1 MKNSNIDFD
10 EHKGEVPVLINLRL
24 PYKRYHHRQLR
35 HECLCTISNKIESN
49 ISDEALLSS
58 GRNVPTRSL

>member
-1 MKNSNIDFD
+1 MKNCDIELD

-24 PYKRYHHRQLR
+24 PYKGYHHRQLR

-58 GRNVPTRSL
+58 GRNVPARSL